1 MWMISPNVQ
10 RLVLSALARGGYEI
24 AAAFPGYG
32 DKPPFAIIGT

>member
-32 DKPPFAIIGT
+32 DKPPVAIIGT